1 MIESNFPL
9 MDVSSYRE
17 RKSSLLD
24 NNNNTLHYPPTK
36 NKLTTLG
43 RRILI
48 SNRFNRTFTPNQ
60 NANSKRF
67 VTFLDSHRFA
77 SRLDA
82 TTMNPVSS
90 FHGDRPRVALAQHR
104 MKTRPNTA
112 RRFLVWM
119 RRPKTRSSNR
129 YIYIY
134 IHACRRLVH
143 PLFDVNFDFEGGRG
157 GVTAI
162 ISLAGC
168 T

>member
-1 MIESNFPL
+1 M
-9 MDVSSYRE
+9 
-17 RKSSLLD
+17 
-24 NNNNTLHYPPTK
+24 
-36 NKLTTLG
+36 
-43 RRILI
+43 
-48 SNRFNRTFTPNQ
+48 PNQ

-77 SRLDA
+77 SRLDATPA

-112 RRFLVWM
+112 CRFLAWM
-119 RRPKTRSSNR
+119 RRPKTSP
-129 YIYIY
+129 IDIY